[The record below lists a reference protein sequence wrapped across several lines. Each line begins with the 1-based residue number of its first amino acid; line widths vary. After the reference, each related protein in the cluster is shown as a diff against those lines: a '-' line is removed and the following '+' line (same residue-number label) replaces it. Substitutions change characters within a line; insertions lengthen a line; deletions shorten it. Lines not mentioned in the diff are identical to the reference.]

1 MGRLFVISGPSG
13 VGKTTIVRALL
24 AELDDLVR
32 SISYTTRPKRR
43 GEMDG
48 RDYHFISEARFKQL
62 IRQGEFLEYA
72 RVFGHYYG
80 TSRRE
85 IEGLLSSG
93 KCVIKELD
101 VQGAEQLRRQA
112 AGGSLKIPRPV
123 FIFLLP
129 PSRQELT
136 RRLADRAT
144 EGKAQKQTRL
154 RTAEK
159 ELAEATKFDHIIMNR
174 SVPQAV
180 KQIKEIIL
188 KVRG

>member
-1 MGRLFVISGPSG
+1 MISGPSG
-13 VGKTTIVRALL
+13 VGKTTIVHALL

-32 SISYTTRPKRR
+32 SISYTTRPRR
-43 GEMDG
+43 RDEINGK
-48 RDYHFISEARFKQL
+48 DYHFVSEELFKKL

-85 IEGLLSSG
+85 IRELLSSG

-101 VQGAEQLRRQA
+101 VQGAEQLRRQ
-112 AGGSLKIPRPV
+112 GRRLKIPRPV

-129 PSRQELT
+129 PSREELI
-136 RRLADRAT
+136 RRLSKRAT
-144 EGKAQKQTRL
+144 EGETQKRARL
-154 RTAEK
+154 RAAEK
-159 ELAEATKFDHIIMNR
+159 ELAEASKFDHIIMNR

-180 KQIKEIIL
+180 KKIKEIIL
-188 KVRG
+188 RARRN